1 MKKNFFY
8 ATLLTALFVFS
19 ACNLY
24 PADSIGTFPSA
35 DYSTLIT
42 TDSYKISSSTK
53 TLPVLNLF
61 YDTFG
66 YGEFDVSG
74 TATHTESAV
83 VMGET
88 ITKTISCDIKKVK
101 ISHIDNSTPGL
112 TLDTY
117 YIDFYNTDNEVLSY
131 CYEWQYHNT
140 NAWKNNKTCN
150 FFQASDWYKTAT
162 PEQRIDWNLIIV
174 R

>member
-1 MKKNFFY
+1 MKKNFFVIFS
-8 ATLLTALFVFS
+8 TILLFVFS
-19 ACNLY
+19 ACNLDT
-24 PADSIGTFPSA
+24 ADTPGTFPSA
-35 DYSTLIT
+35 DYSSLVTV
-42 TDSYKISSSTK
+42 DSYKIKSSTE

-61 YDTFG
+61 YDNFG
-66 YGEFDVSG
+66 YGEFDISG

-88 ITKTISCDIKKVK
+88 ITRTISCDIKKVK
-101 ISHIDNSTPGL
+101 ISHIDKSKPGL
-112 TLDTY
+112 TVDTY

-140 NAWKNNKTCN
+140 NAWKKNKTCN
-150 FFQASDWYKTAT
+150 FFQASDWYKTADN
-162 PEQRIDWNLIIV
+162 EKRIDWNLIIA